1 MHTIRDKLKSEQYRL
16 RCDKWKFQFEHQHK
30 LCHFMKKWTAALP
43 SIGVKKAD
51 FKRIS
56 IDDEFDG

>member
-1 MHTIRDKLKSEQYRL
+1 
-16 RCDKWKFQFEHQHK
+16 
-30 LCHFMKKWTAALP
+30 MKKWTAALP